1 MRNHSPKNETSSTD
15 KTRLLPVDL
24 FAAGGGRA
32 AQVLCCRL
40 PLVDS
45 IGAELLEREQ
55 RRWAKAAAPS
65 SARFLP
71 NRGTEKRRL
80 PVLPC
85 IAGSSAVE
93 SSRQAGPPVE
103 KGGPADGHR
112 SAALPAEQHEA
123 PLRPLS
129 RAPTDFRG
137 QKFRTRSALAAQAA
151 AWRLSLRR
159 STRKIAVR
167 TEVPFSAQRE

>member
-1 MRNHSPKNETSSTD
+1 MSRRSNAATSASAPKVRSGPSSTSAEQKYFVTHGSSSDNSSLTVHALQKRPSNALLSRPAVPARCVGMPPSNADPLSEKRVQLSD

-71 NRGTEKRRL
+71 NRGTEGEAATSST
-80 PVLPC
+80 PLPC
-85 IAGSSAVE
+85 
-93 SSRQAGPPVE
+93 
-103 KGGPADGHR
+103 
-112 SAALPAEQHEA
+112 
-123 PLRPLS
+123 
-129 RAPTDFRG
+129 
-137 QKFRTRSALAAQAA
+137 
-151 AWRLSLRR
+151 
-159 STRKIAVR
+159 
-167 TEVPFSAQRE
+167 RELCR